1 VEAPAARAESAGRS
15 PRGRSTKSAVT
26 NGKRLHV
33 IAPGDNA
40 WNRGFRDLIGAI
52 ISDLGGDPDQLS
64 EGQKQL
70 CRRAAGLA
78 LECEKIEALACGA
91 ASAVEEA
98 FRQNAGGL
106 SSRQILAECAR
117 IVHMVGRLKAGEG
130 PRQMAAMPRPELDHV
145 VDLLTKAADIAGK
158 AASAGAETAINVE
171 LYGTLC
177 DRLGRVFGRLGLER
191 RQREVE
197 SLSTYLERKARELPE
212 EVPPEEAE
220 EAVDLASGAGT
231 EKNAL
236 RSFLGATG
244 GIVARSFPATVRGRT
259 HDRPHRCR
267 SAR

>member
-1 VEAPAARAESAGRS
+1 MEAPAARAESAGRS

-91 ASAVEEA
+91 PSAVEEA

-117 IVHMVGRLKAGEG
+117 IVHMVGRLKGRRPPADGG
-130 PRQMAAMPRPELDHV
+130 HAAPRA
-145 VDLLTKAADIAGK
+145 
-158 AASAGAETAINVE
+158 
-171 LYGTLC
+171 
-177 DRLGRVFGRLGLER
+177 
-191 RQREVE
+191 
-197 SLSTYLERKARELPE
+197 
-212 EVPPEEAE
+212 
-220 EAVDLASGAGT
+220 
-231 EKNAL
+231 
-236 RSFLGATG
+236 
-244 GIVARSFPATVRGRT
+244 
-259 HDRPHRCR
+259 
-267 SAR
+267 

>member
-1 VEAPAARAESAGRS
+1 MLFRSGAP
-15 PRGRSTKSAVT
+15 
-26 NGKRLHV
+26 
-33 IAPGDNA
+33 
-40 WNRGFRDLIGAI
+40 
-52 ISDLGGDPDQLS
+52 
-64 EGQKQL
+64 
-70 CRRAAGLA
+70 
-78 LECEKIEALACGA
+78 
-91 ASAVEEA
+91 SAVEEA

-197 SLSTYLERKARELPE
+197 SLSTYLERKAREAGGPAPADPRKQLVARLE
-212 EVPPEEAE
+212 QIYR
-220 EAVDLASGAGT
+220 DLA
-231 EKNAL
+231 AL
-236 RSFLGATG
+236 DEQRA
-244 GIVARSFPATVRGRT
+244 A
-259 HDRPHRCR
+259 
-267 SAR
+267 